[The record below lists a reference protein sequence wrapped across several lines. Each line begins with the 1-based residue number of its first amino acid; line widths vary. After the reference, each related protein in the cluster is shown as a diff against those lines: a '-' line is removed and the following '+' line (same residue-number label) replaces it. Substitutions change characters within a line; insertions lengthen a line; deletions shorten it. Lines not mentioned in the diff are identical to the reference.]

1 VAESTP
7 SPIRSTVTDD
17 EFGGFRITIPAAS
30 HVARREFG
38 YGLICWAAG
47 TALLMVLTVFY
58 LLSDMAPHGNASGG
72 TGFLF
77 FLWVLPGML
86 LGGGLVHAT
95 TSREVVTIDGKFL
108 ALRKE
113 LAGLHF
119 SRTFGMAG
127 IRNLR
132 PARVVGQRNR
142 YAHYPSAVSFDHGGA
157 THYFGVGLSE
167 AEVLRLIKTL
177 RQRFRIPD
185 DLDDAE
191 PLPVIQ

>member
-7 SPIRSTVTDD
+7 TAIRSTVTDD

-30 HVARREFG
+30 LAARRGFG
-38 YGLICWAAG
+38 YGLIGWAAG
-47 TALLMVLTVFY
+47 TALLMVVTVCY
-58 LLSDMAPHGNASGG
+58 LLSDMAPHGSASGG
-72 TGFLF
+72 TGLL
-77 FLWVLPGML
+77 FLWVVTGM

-119 SRTFGMAG
+119 SRTFGMAA

-132 PARVVGQRNR
+132 PARVVGERKR
-142 YAHYPSAVSFDHGGA
+142 YGHYPSAVSFDHGGA

>member
-17 EFGGFRITIPAAS
+17 EFGGFRITIPASPA
-30 HVARREFG
+30 ARMGFG

-47 TALLMVLTVFY
+47 TALLMVVTVLY
-58 LLSDMAPHGNASGG
+58 LLSDMAPHGRASGG

-77 FLWVLPGML
+77 VWVLIGML
-86 LGGGLVHAT
+86 LGVGLVHAT

-132 PARVVGQRNR
+132 PARIVPQRNSWDYYR
-142 YAHYPSAVSFDHGGA
+142 SAVSFDHGGA

-167 AEVLRLIKTL
+167 AEVLRLVKTL
-177 RQRFRIPD
+177 RQRFRI
-185 DLDDAE
+185 LDDAE